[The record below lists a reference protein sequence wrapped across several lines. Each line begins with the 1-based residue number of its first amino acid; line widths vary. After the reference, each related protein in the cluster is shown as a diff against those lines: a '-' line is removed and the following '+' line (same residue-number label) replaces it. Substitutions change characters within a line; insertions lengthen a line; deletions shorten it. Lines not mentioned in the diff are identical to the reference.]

1 MRKALY
7 KAEVWVVLPV
17 TLAVLLASMCL
28 PVTCTAETMARNAC
42 PECASS
48 AQHPSGLTMT
58 MHVAMGDVP
67 AGHQMPAPTN
77 PAPCNHAQTSNIQAS
92 NAGAPVQIAS
102 LAAPAIPAPVPVAVV
117 RPAVRVAEAVA
128 APTGLVLTASQLRI

>member
-7 KAEVWVVLPV
+7 KAEILVVLPL

-28 PVTCTAETMARNAC
+28 PATCTAETMARGAC

-48 AQHPSGLTMT
+48 AQHPTGLTMT
-58 MHVAMGDVP
+58 MHVAMAGMP
-67 AGHQMPAPTN
+67 AGHQMPAPSDS
-77 PAPCNHAQTSNIQAS
+77 APCNHSTTSNIQAS

-117 RPAVRVAEAVA
+117 RPAVRVAEAVS